1 MIIESDLRDL
11 IYNKIEII
19 SHDLTVIE
27 KEKYIP
33 NTIGTR
39 GFIDI
44 YAKDKNNN
52 HVIIELK
59 RSNQTARQALHE
71 VIKYAEGIKSH
82 FGATDGEIRIIIAST
97 EWNELLVPF
106 SHLVHKSP
114 FSLQGVKI
122 NLDGKNI
129 TTESIEPLS
138 YNKGRFISPYYTVYW
153 YKDKISLNKG
163 ISSIKKIFE
172 KSGINHFLLTV
183 FNTEKPIP
191 SPSKERRIAVL
202 KEMAKFSNMD
212 FIDHETELYS
222 HIVFLSIQAI
232 SSEEQ
237 LDIIKLTKS
246 EETYND
252 VLVSI
257 SDLDEDEKSDYLYE
271 YTLDLEGTHY
281 DDIEIGGTAKFS
293 LYFNTQYILFE
304 KIIREGFFSLNKN
317 LTDETILNELKGNK
331 GNSYHKL
338 KCEISISDTKQLSI
352 LKEDIQ
358 SLLETNQAW
367 QNQILQIINELE
379 KNHPD
384 SFIQID
390 IHHPRTALFSI
401 YYTIKH
407 GIEDGIY
414 LPYYLLSL
422 KDRDN
427 NNIKNFY
434 GCLQNTSESF
444 SFDELIEKYY
454 DGNISSLIFTM
465 TWGGSDE
472 RDEEIL
478 DDAGLCYM
486 SFFHDIVNDKKY
498 SLINNK
504 WRSENIKSILDNFL
518 EFTERNHDLVN
529 NLISEISFFD
539 QGNIFSAPD
548 IDTHIIIERSEV
560 EAGDLSKIHDF
571 MTFATSSFSAM
582 RYFQGK
588 VDISINGYDNDNEL
602 FMIDEVKDF
611 LRKVNTEISY
621 LFFFL
626 NPNSPINILK
636 ILYLCFV
643 KIENPIIHSNGIME
657 INITPHEEDI
667 FFHTQFAGLN
677 ELTELCNMD
686 LDKNKEITSSIMESI
701 GIKTDL

>member
-1 MIIESDLRDL
+1 MIIESELRDL

-97 EWNELLVPF
+97 EWTELLVPF

-114 FSLQGVKI
+114 FTLEGIKI
-122 NLDGKNI
+122 NLDNESI
-129 TTESIEPLS
+129 TTENIAPLS
-138 YNKGRFISPYYTVYW
+138 YNRGRFISPYYSVYW
-153 YKDKISLNKG
+153 YKDETSLNKG
-163 ISSIKKIFE
+163 VSSIKKIF
-172 KSGINHFLLTV
+172 KQSGINNFLLTV
-183 FNTEKPIP
+183 FNTKKPIP
-191 SPSKERRIAVL
+191 SPSKERRIAVI
-202 KEMAKFSNMD
+202 KKMANLGNMD
-212 FIDHETELYS
+212 FIDHETEHYS
-222 HIVFLSIQAI
+222 YIVFLSIQAI

-237 LDIIKLTKS
+237 LDTIKITKS
-246 EETYND
+246 EEIYND
-252 VLVSI
+252 VLFSI
-257 SDLDEDEKSDYLYE
+257 SDLDEDQKSDYLYE
-271 YTLDLEGTHY
+271 YTLDLEGAHY
-281 DDIEIGGTAKFS
+281 DDFEIGSPAKFS
-293 LYFNTQYILFE
+293 LYFNTDNILFN
-304 KIIREGFFSLNKN
+304 KIIREGFFSLNEN
-317 LTDETILNELKGNK
+317 LTDEIILNELKGNK

-338 KCEISISDTKQLSI
+338 KCEVNISDKKQLNI
-352 LKEDIQ
+352 LKENIQ
-358 SLLETNQAW
+358 LLLENNQAW

-379 KNHPD
+379 KKHPE
-384 SFIQID
+384 SFIEID

-407 GIEDGIY
+407 DIEDGIY
-414 LPYYLLSL
+414 LPYYLLSV
-422 KDRDN
+422 KDKN
-427 NNIKNFY
+427 NNDIKNFY
-434 GCLQNTSESF
+434 GCLQNNNESL
-444 SFDELIEKYY
+444 SFDELIEKHY
-454 DGNISSLIFTM
+454 DGNISNLIYTM

-486 SFFHDIVNDKKY
+486 SFFHDIVNDKRY

-504 WRSENIKSILDNFL
+504 WRNENVKSILEIFH
-518 EFTERNHDLVN
+518 EYVEKNHGLINDLVN
-529 NLISEISFFD
+529 EVSFFD
-539 QGNIFSAPD
+539 QGSIFSAPN

-571 MTFATSSFSAM
+571 MNFATSSISAM

-588 VDISINGYDNDNEL
+588 VDISINGYDSDNEL
-602 FMIDEVKDF
+602 FMIGEVKDF
-611 LRKVNTEISY
+611 LRNVNNEISC

-626 NPNSPINILK
+626 NPNSPNNILK
-636 ILYLCFV
+636 VLYLCFV
-643 KIENPIIHSNGIME
+643 KIENSIIHPDGRVE
-657 INITPHEEDI
+657 INITPHEADI
-667 FFHTQFAGLN
+667 FFHTQFTGLN
-677 ELTELCNMD
+677 ELTDLCGMD
-686 LDKNKEITSSIMESI
+686 LDKNKEITHAIMESI
-701 GIKTDL
+701 EIKND